1 VGRPTGESGISS
13 AMKNN
18 PNFKI
23 ALDPPDIFPW
33 LAAFFNARY
42 QEQPT
47 KSLIEVYKVHGSF
60 LEWDADQLEVMF
72 QRREAVLAWAAYP
85 GTRSRLAE
93 VLAEMT
99 LALAGA
105 HGRTLPL
112 TEKNIRSLKHIYLQA
127 LHETLHLLATA
138 ELRSWQPA
146 YRMLLK
152 CHFVRLQAVL
162 AALSPRTLAGDWLSA
177 RTQPGVLSAEYAAD
191 WQMKM
196 LGLGADTPA
205 APILDLGCG
214 SRANL
219 VRSFQA
225 QSVEIYGVDRLVT
238 PENALIKSDWF
249 DFPYK
254 PERWGTIL
262 SHLAFSSYFWL
273 DHLNP
278 KGESEKYL
286 NAYMAILSSLKPGG
300 RFIYFPALPFLEK
313 LLPLQRYQCDYW
325 EIPTLTGL
333 SEAAPQP
340 LFATQIKRLV

>member
-1 VGRPTGESGISS
+1 
-13 AMKNN
+13 MKNN

-23 ALDPPDIFPW
+23 VLEPPDVLPW

-42 QEQPT
+42 QDQPT

-60 LEWDADQLEVMF
+60 LEWDSDQLEVLF
-72 QRREAVLAWAAYP
+72 QRRDAVLAWAALP
-85 GTRSRLAE
+85 GSRDRLAE

-105 HGRTLPL
+105 HGRTLPI
-112 TEKNIRSLKHIYLQA
+112 TDKNIRSLKHIYLQA

-138 ELRSWQPA
+138 ELRNWQPA

-162 AALSPRTLAGDWLSA
+162 AALSPRGLAGEWLPA
-177 RTQPGVLSAEYAAD
+177 RAEPGVLSAEYAAE

-196 LGLGADTPA
+196 LGLGAEAPT

-214 SRANL
+214 ARANL
-219 VRSFQA
+219 ARFFQA
-225 QSVEIYGVDRLVT
+225 QSVEIYGVDRAVA

-254 PERWGTIL
+254 PDRWGTVI

-286 NAYMAILSSLKPGG
+286 NTYMAVLSSLKIGG
-300 RFIYFPALPFLEK
+300 QFIYFPSLPFLEK
-313 LLPLQRYQCDYW
+313 LLPAQRYQCRYL
-325 EIPTLTGL
+325 EIPDLPGTQ
-333 SEAAPQP
+333 AAQTQP
-340 LFATQIKRLV
+340 LFAAHIKRLA